1 MAKVKSDKGALPLKA
16 RVVAV
21 RPLVGVP
28 EGTAGRVELVAGL
41 TWIRYWVHFDN
52 GVWLGSVDKDA
63 VVAEDDWPDFQE
75 RRSAAAAEAAR
86 RATEAPAPAVGAP
99 AAEAAPAADAGAS
112 SKIPAALLA
121 RSQAAKAKKAAAGQ

>member
-1 MAKVKSDKGALPLKA
+1 MAKVKSDKGALPVKE

-28 EGTAGRVELVAGL
+28 EGTAGRIELVAGL

-63 VVAEDDWPDFQE
+63 VVTEDDWPDYQE
-75 RRSAAAAEAAR
+75 RREAAAAEAAR
-86 RATEAPAPAVGAP
+86 RATEAPAREASAP
-99 AAEAAPAADAGAS
+99 AEAAPAADAGAS

>member
-21 RPLVGVP
+21 RPLVGIP
-28 EGTAGRVELVAGL
+28 EGTAGRIELVAGL

-52 GVWLGSVDKDA
+52 DVWLGSVDKDA
-63 VVAEDDWPDFQE
+63 VVAEDDWPDYQE
-75 RRSAAAAEAAR
+75 RRAAAAVEAAR
-86 RATEAPAPAVGAP
+86 RATEAPAPEVSAP
-99 AAEAAPAADAGAS
+99 AVEAAPAADAGAS